1 MKNGEGGHL
10 YDVYIR
16 AVGQFDMLADYII
29 FESLNGDGDS
39 HPAVQRLAKVL
50 VNLKGIM
57 RLCSTCNF
65 YKGWSL
71 SKLLWASFMD
81 LRMLDNDFVEG
92 KLHDKDLEDN
102 EENGSWGSANE
113 TDTQFADERYDSFK
127 REKLMGLASR
137 TRQMGKELNLD
148 FIYAH
153 GYSGESLI
161 KSPYMMM
168 DRNEVEDTI
177 ESIDENTYE
186 NEVELLHEACLLTC
200 LIMNETMNKSAL
212 EWKWVIFDYL
222 KGQYDFLEKRIDKS
236 PIDFE
241 MVKMQCEKDA
251 TKKQ

>member
-1 MKNGEGGHL
+1 L

-16 AVGQFDMLADYII
+16 AVGKFDMLADCII
-29 FESLNGDGDS
+29 FEIMSGDGDFQ
-39 HPAVQRLAKVL
+39 PAVQRLAKVL

-57 RLCSTCNF
+57 RLCSTCKF
-65 YKGWSL
+65 SKGWPL

-81 LRMLDNDFVEG
+81 LRMLDSDFVEG
-92 KLHDKDLEDN
+92 NLDEKDMYEEED
-102 EENGSWGSANE
+102 NGSWGSANE
-113 TDTQFADERYDSFK
+113 IDTQFSDERYDSFK
-127 REKLMGLASR
+127 REKLMGTAAR

-161 KSPYMMM
+161 KSPYLRM
-168 DRNEVEDTI
+168 DINEIEGTL

-186 NEVELLHEACLLTC
+186 NEVELMHEACLLTC
-200 LIMNETMNKSAL
+200 LIMNETMNNSNL
-212 EWKWVIFDYL
+212 EWKWIIFDYL
-222 KGQYDFLEKRIDKS
+222 KGQYDFLEKRIEKV

-241 MVKMQCEKDA
+241 MVKSQCEKYA

>member
-1 MKNGEGGHL
+1 M

-16 AVGQFDMLADYII
+16 AVGEFDVLADCII
-29 FESLNGDGDS
+29 FEIISGDGDYQ
-39 HPAVQRLAKVL
+39 PAVQRLAKVL

-65 YKGWSL
+65 LKGWPL

-81 LRMLDNDFVEG
+81 LRMTDTDFAEG
-92 KLHDKDLEDN
+92 KQDEKWLWK
-102 EENGSWGSANE
+102 EEEKGSWGSANE
-113 TDTQFADERYDSFK
+113 ADTQFADERYDSFK
-127 REKLMGLASR
+127 REKMMGVAAR
-137 TRQMGKELNLD
+137 TRQIGKELNLD

-161 KSPYMMM
+161 KSPYLRM
-168 DRNEVEDTI
+168 DRNEVEAAI

-186 NEVELLHEACLLTC
+186 SEVELLHEACLLTC
-200 LIMNETMNKSAL
+200 LIMNETMNDSAL
-212 EWKWVIFDYL
+212 EWKWIIFDYL
-222 KGQYDFLEKRIDKS
+222 KGHYDFLEKRIDKV

-241 MVKMQCEKDA
+241 SVKMQCEKDA